1 MAYDK
6 SKYWPFSGDA
16 QRLATNLEQAYRFW
30 LSARQSLKALP
41 ASLYWAERAGNQYL
55 YAKQNGTDNSTSLGP
70 CNPQTEQQFATFTG
84 GKKQALER
92 AASADAL
99 IQISRKLDIEG
110 LLGADLM
117 VVGTNAFSAYEWTA
131 NAIFPTGNEETLDF
145 DLAWCRNTPASLTFA
160 GIDPE
165 KNRVKRCSVC

>member
-1 MAYDK
+1 MVHDK

-16 QRLATNLEQAYRFW
+16 QRLATNLEQTYRFW
-30 LSARQSLKALP
+30 LSVRQLLKAWP
-41 ASLYWAERAGNQYL
+41 ASFYWAERAGNQYL
-55 YAKQNGTDNSTSLGP
+55 YTKQNGTDNSTSLGP

-110 LLGADLM
+110 LLGADLI

-131 NAIFPTGNEETLDF
+131 NAIFPAGNEETLDF